1 MRLSPTFFSLISV
14 SGSLF
19 LAGPGCARRESPAEA
34 GVHTQTLLLGN
45 LAEPADVDPQVVL
58 AYTDMN
64 ISYALF
70 EGLTWVDAKTE
81 RPVPGV
87 AERWDISPDG
97 KVYTFHLRP
106 NARWSNGDPLTAGDF
121 VAAFRRELLPAFAA
135 TYCYMLWPIRNA
147 EAFNAGKITDFKQVG
162 VEALDEHTLRISLEL
177 PTPYLLALASHPT
190 WMPVPCKVISQ
201 FGPVEQK
208 GSAWSR
214 PGNLVGNG
222 PFRLTEWTPNS
233 RLVVVK
239 NPYYWGAGNVR
250 LDSIVFYPMDDAGG
264 EERAF
269 RAGQLDVTSK
279 LPVSKIAAYRAELPS
294 RLRIEPVLN
303 TTFLNFNTTRPPFD
317 RPDLRRALS
326 LAIDREAISRDIY
339 LGSLPPA
346 HSLTAPDCG
355 GYTAQAAVPDDVVE
369 ARALLARAGFP
380 EGRGLPP
387 IDVITHNDSDS
398 QRMMVAIQTRWATE
412 LGVHVTL
419 TPLEQKTLFQDQQ
432 SLDYSIGQFG
442 WYADYADPYTYLGMF
457 TTGNGN
463 NVTGWSNREYDRL
476 VDATTRTADNGRRF
490 ALFQQAEAVL
500 LQSSPVAPITFGGLV
515 HVIQPTVHGWQ
526 VNQLGFQH
534 YQDIWLGDH

>member
-1 MRLSPTFFSLISV
+1 MSR
-14 SGSLF
+14 
-19 LAGPGCARRESPAEA
+19 RREGPKLMALDDAARLVRDGDIVGIGGMTLYRKPMGFVRALARA
-34 GVHTQTLLLGN
+34 GTKDLTLLAFTCAFEAEI
-45 LAEPADVDPQVVL
+45 LAA
-58 AYTDMN
+58 AG
-64 ISYALF
+64 AL
-70 EGLTWVDAKTE
+70 
-81 RPVPGV
+81 
-87 AERWDISPDG
+87 S
-97 KVYTFHLRP
+97 
-106 NARWSNGDPLTAGDF
+106 
-121 VAAFRRELLPAFAA
+121 
-135 TYCYMLWPIRNA
+135 
-147 EAFNAGKITDFKQVG
+147 
-162 VEALDEHTLRISLEL
+162 TLRTCYFGLEFL
-177 PTPYLLALASHPT
+177 GLAPQLRRAAETGAIRIVEETEYTIALGLQAALMCVPY
-190 WMPVPCKVISQ
+190 
-201 FGPVEQK
+201 
-208 GSAWSR
+208 
-214 PGNLVGNG
+214 
-222 PFRLTEWTPNS
+222 
-233 RLVVVK
+233 
-239 NPYYWGAGNVR
+239 
-250 LDSIVFYPMDDAGG
+250 
-264 EERAF
+264 
-269 RAGQLDVTSK
+269 
-279 LPVSKIAAYRAELPS
+279 LPS
-294 RLRIEPVLN
+294 RDCEVGTDYFRI
-303 TTFLNFNTTRPPFD
+303 